1 VLRIACYENL
11 WSRFVPR
18 VLAWKGNALEVQSTR
33 LLQGIA
39 LGVIATLVVGFSW
52 GGWVTGGTAKSM
64 AATAK
69 ADGQMSVLV
78 PLCVTQFVGTD
89 GAVAKLKL
97 TQYGHDDVVRE
108 FVKKVVDTEMDY
120 SFARACAS
128 GVDDALAKTAA
139 KD

>member
-1 VLRIACYENL
+1 MKIHGRGLC
-11 WSRFVPR
+11 
-18 VLAWKGNALEVQSTR
+18 LASSYGKANAMEVQSTR

-39 LGVIATLVVGFSW
+39 VGVITTLVVGFSW
-52 GGWVTGGTAKSM
+52 GGWVTGGTASSM

-69 ADGQMSVLV
+69 TNGQMSVLV
-78 PLCVTQFVGTD
+78 PLCVTQFIGTD

-97 TQYGHDDVVRE
+97 TQYGHDDVVRD

-139 KD
+139 KG